1 MRKSLFLFL
10 ALFCLF
16 FCMSEAQIRPLI
28 EKGKSWHVRTYGPYS
43 LVFGIYN
50 EGPDEEYDLC
60 FMEDADTVINGRTYM
75 KLTYQNGHYF
85 IPFHK
90 DGAVYAI
97 LREEDG
103 KVYAWNKAYGR
114 EILLYDFTLNEGDE
128 FELQSFCDTGTYS
141 CKVEEVSYIEA
152 NGIRLKN
159 ILFSS
164 IYSELSPEEIEEHP
178 VYTTWTECLGGVM
191 PQTHPDEST
200 LLMDGGAYE
209 QVSYITYSDGGY
221 IPARYDGHYLHGQQL
236 VLGKEVTSEIPED
249 RRGHD
254 DLKYEFVDEHT
265 LHVYGTMWTKRNPNQ
280 YIYLTGVQVDVSP
293 CPTFEFKFE
302 VDELEPHVEGEGAYT
317 VDLYFGGFGPL
328 FLGSVY
334 RFTDSEGVHVV
345 EFNREQVLGIDE
357 RHVEEA
363 RVDERIFNL
372 SGCVIKNV
380 PKKGIYIKGGKK
392 YMVR

>member
-1 MRKSLFLFL
+1 MKKSIFLFL
-10 ALFCLF
+10 ALFCLS
-16 FCMSEAQIRPLI
+16 FCMSEVQIRPFI
-28 EKGKSWHVRTYGPYS
+28 EKGKSWHIRAYTPYS
-43 LVFGIYN
+43 LEFGTYYT
-50 EGPDEEYDLC
+50 EGADEEYDLC
-60 FMEDADTVINGRTYM
+60 FMEDADTVINGKTYM
-75 KLTYQNGHYF
+75 KLTQQNGYYLV
-85 IPFHK
+85 PYRNNG
-90 DGAVYAI
+90 DVYAI

-103 KVYAWNKAYGR
+103 KVYACNGNGR

-128 FELQSFCDTGTYS
+128 FELQSFYGSGTYS
-141 CKVEEVSYIEA
+141 CKVEEVSYTEA
-152 NGIRLKN
+152 NGMRLKN

-164 IYSELSPEEIEEHP
+164 IYSELSPEEIEENTM
-178 VYTTWTECLGGVM
+178 YTTWTECLGGLM
-191 PQTHPDEST
+191 PLSQPFETADFTGYMGIPFY
-200 LLMDGGAYE
+200 A
-209 QVSYITYSDGGY
+209 TYSDGRY
-221 IPARYDGHYLHGQQL
+221 IPIHVDDHRIHGQQL

-249 RRGHD
+249 RWGHD

-302 VDELEPHVEGEGAYT
+302 VDELEPQVEREGAYT

-345 EFNREQVLGIDE
+345 EFDREQVLGIDG

-363 RVDERIFNL
+363 HADEQIFNL
-372 SGCVIKNV
+372 SGCVMKNV

-392 YMVR
+392 YMAR

>member
-1 MRKSLFLFL
+1 MKKGVLLS
-10 ALFCLF
+10 LFCLF
-16 FCMSEAQIRPLI
+16 FCMSEAQIRPFI
-28 EKGKSWHVRTYGPYS
+28 EKGKSWHIRTYSPYT

-60 FMEDADTVINGRTYM
+60 FMEDADTVINGKTYM

-97 LREEDG
+97 LREEEG

-114 EILLYDFTLNEGDE
+114 EILLYDFTLNEGDV
-128 FELQSFCDTGTYS
+128 FELQSFCDTGTYN
-141 CKVEEVSYIEA
+141 CKVEEVSYTEA

-164 IYSELSPEEIEEHP
+164 IYSELLPEEIEDNP
-178 VYTTWTECLGGVM
+178 VHTTWTECLGGVM
-191 PQTHPDEST
+191 PLSHPDEST
-200 LLMDGGAYE
+200 LLMDGRSYE

-221 IPARYDGHYLHGQQL
+221 MPVRYDGLYLHGQQL
-236 VLGKEVTSEIPED
+236 VLGKDVTSEIPED

-254 DLKYEFVDEHT
+254 DLKYEFVDEQT

-280 YIYLTGVQVDVSP
+280 YIYLTGVQVGSSP
-293 CPTFEFKFE
+293 HPCFEFKFE
-302 VDELEPHVEGEGAYT
+302 VDELEPQVEGEGAYT
-317 VDLYFGGFGPL
+317 VDLYFGGFGL
-328 FLGSVY
+328 SEDNDIF

-345 EFNREQVLGIDE
+345 EFDREQVLGIGGQEAEKSRADE
-357 RHVEEA
+357 RT
-363 RVDERIFNL
+363 FNL
-372 SGCVIKNV
+372 SGCVLKSV
-380 PKKGIYIKGGKK
+380 PQKGIYIKGGKK
-392 YMVR
+392 YMAR